1 MGLGIRRLN
10 RARDVVEE
18 FGDDA
23 EDRFR
28 EMCAR
33 APENSLLYGVSPYGL
48 TMFNALQLE
57 RFVVELEALPE
68 EEKKKPVVQRVIEA
82 GHHVI
87 RQSGYLLF
95 IGD

>member
-23 EDRFR
+23 GDRFL

-33 APENSLLYGVSPYGL
+33 APENSLRHGISPYGL
-48 TMFNALQLE
+48 TIFNTLQLE
-57 RFVVELEALPE
+57 RFVVELEALSE
-68 EEKKKPVVQRVIEA
+68 EERKPVVQRVIEA
-82 GHHVI
+82 GHHTI
-87 RQSGYLLF
+87 RRSGYLLF